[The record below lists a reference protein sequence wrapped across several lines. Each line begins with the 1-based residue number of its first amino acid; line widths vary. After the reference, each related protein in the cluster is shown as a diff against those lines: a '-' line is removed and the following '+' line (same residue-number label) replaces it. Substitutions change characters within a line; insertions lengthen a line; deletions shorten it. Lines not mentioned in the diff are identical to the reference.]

1 MLCNVMLCYAMLCN
15 VMSCHVMLYVRMYV
29 YMYNRS
35 TTNHVLYVT
44 SLFMWWGNSYPMV
57 IFVPSATSAP
67 SASWWSE
74 AGGMAPEVAVVAQA
88 LFDHAMVG
96 AQDTATVGNPGWMA
110 VEGFC
115 QSQAPSFWHIIPREW
130 WILPYMDGRYFCTC
144 HVLYCTHLHCGL
156 RLQHPRIQRHVS
168 IHAEC
173 WGFC

>member
-1 MLCNVMLCYAMLCN
+1 
-15 VMSCHVMLYVRMYV
+15 MYV
-29 YMYNRS
+29 YMYICYICIIGLLQIMFFMLL
-35 TTNHVLYVT
+35 VL
-44 SLFMWWGNSYPMV
+44 
-57 IFVPSATSAP
+57 I
-67 SASWWSE
+67 E

-144 HVLYCTHLHCGL
+144 HVLYTFAL
-156 RLQHPRIQRHVS
+156 RSQAATSPHSEACVNSHRMLRVLLKMIRRPFTCFIN
-168 IHAEC
+168 AK
-173 WGFC
+173 